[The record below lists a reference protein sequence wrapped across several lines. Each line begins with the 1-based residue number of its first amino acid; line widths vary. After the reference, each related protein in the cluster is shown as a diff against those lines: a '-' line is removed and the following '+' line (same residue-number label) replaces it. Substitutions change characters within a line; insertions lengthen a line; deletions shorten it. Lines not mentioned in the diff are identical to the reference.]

1 MPSHPAKTTRKKVA
15 GIIFCVALGIYLVA
29 YLLGPSYH
37 TGSDEISPPR
47 YVPLS
52 RLLLPDEVLAEVV
65 GSDVRAE
72 PLEMDVA
79 RVGLLD
85 RVPILLATGLLLAA
99 AWLLGQLSLR
109 WLATGVILGRLER
122 HLFSLACGLG
132 LLSAF
137 TLLAGVLGIAS
148 SPVPYL
154 LLLAIAGF
162 LFWRTRGLAPG
173 DGEADLGLPVGA
185 AEKPFSV
192 HWNWL
197 LLPLAAVIVLG
208 AMLPPLDFD
217 VREYHLQVPREW
229 YQQGKI
235 SFLEHN
241 IYGNMPLGV
250 EILAIPAMATWP
262 GELDWWWGSMVGKTL
277 VGCFSILTAL
287 LLVSLGTRFHSRP
300 AGLAAAVLYLS
311 IPWVGLVSMNGLV
324 EGALGFYL
332 ITAFAALAAW
342 KPEESR
348 RWPAVIGLLAGAAA
362 ACKYPGMLWGVLP
375 AGLGILLVAR
385 RRGRGMLLFSLGVL
399 VGCGGWYLKNLAL
412 TGNPCYPLLEGWFGG
427 SRTADQVLQWA
438 RAHSA
443 SPYSFT
449 DLAEALIDFGGRD
462 SFQGMLLI
470 PFAIV
475 GLLGIRANRGLRWAT
490 FFAAFFLATWWLLTH
505 HLPRFWVP
513 LLPFIA
519 LLSGAGAATLLAR
532 RPRLLQT
539 MLVTSTLA
547 GLLMISYRVPFE
559 SLGHDNRLLVSL
571 PELRDG
577 PARAGDPDDDLV
589 FQVHRQL
596 NRLLK
601 PGERVLLVGGATPFD
616 LQVPVLYNT
625 CFDTC
630 LLETMVRDLSPE
642 QRRQRF
648 SEAGVTHVF
657 VQWSEIR
664 RYRESYGFTDF
675 ITPELL
681 DELEGQGLLEKV
693 RQESF
698 QYPDDFGELFT
709 VRGGP

>member
-1 MPSHPAKTTRKKVA
+1 MPSYPGNTTRKKFA

-37 TGSDEISPPR
+37 TASNEISPPR

-52 RLLLPDEVLAEVV
+52 RLMLPDEVLAEMV

-72 PLEMDVA
+72 PIEIDVA

-85 RVPILLATGLLLAA
+85 RVPVLLATGLLLAA
-99 AWLLGQLSLR
+99 AWLLGQLPLR
-109 WLATGVILGRLER
+109 WLAAGVVLGRLER
-122 HLFSLACGLG
+122 HLFSIACGLG

-137 TLLAGVLGIAS
+137 TLLAGLLGIGS
-148 SPVPYL
+148 SPFPYL
-154 LLLAIAGF
+154 LLLAMTGF
-162 LFWRTRGLAPG
+162 LFWRTRGPAGG
-173 DGEADLGLPVGA
+173 DGKADMELPVRS
-185 AEKPFSV
+185 AEKDISV

-217 VREYHLQVPREW
+217 VREYHMQVPREW
-229 YQQGKI
+229 YQQGRI
-235 SFLEHN
+235 TFLEHN
-241 IYGNMPLGV
+241 VYGNMPLGV
-250 EILAIPAMATWP
+250 EILAIPAMAAWP

-287 LLVSLGTRFHSRP
+287 LLISLGTRFHSRP
-300 AGLAAAVLYLS
+300 AGLAAAVIYLS
-311 IPWVGLVSMNGLV
+311 IPWIGLVSMNGLV

-332 ITAFAALAAW
+332 LAAFAALAAW

-375 AGLGILLVAR
+375 ASLGVLLVAR
-385 RRGRGMLLFSLGVL
+385 QRGRGMLLFSLGVL
-399 VGCGGWYLKNLAL
+399 VGCGGWYLKNLVL

-427 SRTADQVLQWA
+427 SRTAEQVSQWA
-438 RAHSA
+438 NAHRASTHSL
-443 SPYSFT
+443 T
-449 DLAEALIDFGGRD
+449 DLAGALIDFCGRD

-475 GLLGIRANRGLRWAT
+475 GLFGIRTHRGLRWAT
-490 FFAAFFLATWWLLTH
+490 CFAAFFLATWWLLTH

-519 LLSGAGAATLLAR
+519 LLSGAGAATLLSR

-539 MLVTSTLA
+539 MLVTSALV
-547 GLLMISYRVPFE
+547 GLLLISYRVPFE

-571 PELRDG
+571 SELRDG

-596 NRLLK
+596 NRMLK

-630 LLETMVRDLSPE
+630 LLETMVKDLSPQ
-642 QRRQRF
+642 QRRQRL
-648 SEAGVTHVF
+648 SEAGITHIF
-657 VQWSEIR
+657 VQWGEIR
-664 RYRESYGFTDF
+664 RYRDSYGFTDF
-675 ITPELL
+675 ITPELF
-681 DELEGQGLLEKV
+681 DELAGQGLLEKV
-693 RQESF
+693 ELE
-698 QYPDDFGELFT
+698 YPRDFGELFT
-709 VRGGP
+709 VSGGP